1 VSVHPKIIHINLI
14 PSNKKCSCFK
24 KENKI
29 KKMLSRNQDSFHFF
43 LAGAAALG
51 AGGSS
56 GCPLSFPRSLIPIA
70 LSIFP
75 RIC

>member
-1 VSVHPKIIHINLI
+1 
-14 PSNKKCSCFK
+14 
-24 KENKI
+24 
-29 KKMLSRNQDSFHFF
+29 MLSRNQDSFHFF